1 VAAGEREAPG
11 ADAVTRNIASSGI
24 YGVSAEAGHFCPA
37 RVLVKAPAMSTGQD
51 QDPAQSEKLL
61 ETLLDTDLELL
72 REKLADTHPEDV
84 ADLIRNVGKDRA
96 AQLLEHLPPEYAAQV
111 FERLGQDQQGQIAGR
126 IDLEPLTQLTLEMS
140 ADDRVDFLSLV
151 PEPVS
156 KSLLRRIEEE
166 DPEILEEVEELT
178 RWPETSAGGLMTT
191 DYISISAR
199 LTIRDAI
206 EAVRRRAGDA
216 EGIDALFVTGP
227 DNKLNG
233 VLSMRRMLLSEP
245 GENIDAVMNH
255 NVISVPP
262 LLDQEDVARKLAK
275 YDLNVLPVVSDRGRI
290 LGVITAD
297 DVLDVLTDE
306 QSEDVQKMGAIEPL
320 REDYFSTSFRVLLRK
335 RAPWLCILFVGG
347 LLTTHT
353 LQAYEGALSA
363 MTQLSFYLPLL
374 ISAGGNS
381 GAQSSTLMIRGLAVG
396 NVRSADWARVLRR
409 ETLQGLILGTM
420 LAVVGVSRAILEGG
434 NPAFSALIGLTIVCI
449 VVLGCIA
456 GAMTPLALHRVK
468 VDPATSSTPF
478 ISTMVDV
485 LGIIIYLTL
494 AQLLLGAALSK
505 PTP

>member
-1 VAAGEREAPG
+1 
-11 ADAVTRNIASSGI
+11 
-24 YGVSAEAGHFCPA
+24 
-37 RVLVKAPAMSTGQD
+37 MTGQD
-51 QDPAQSEKLL
+51 QATEPL
-61 ETLLDTDLELL
+61 ETLLETDLDLL
-72 REKLADTHPEDV
+72 REKLTDTHPEDV
-84 ADLIRNVGKDRA
+84 ADLIRNVGLDRA
-96 AQLLEHLPPEYAAQV
+96 AKLLAHLPPEYAAQV
-111 FERLGQDQQGQIAGR
+111 FERLDQDQQERIAES
-126 IDLEPLTQLTLEMS
+126 IDIEPLTQLTLEMS
-140 ADDRVDFLSLV
+140 SDDRVDFLSLV

-156 KSLLRRIEEE
+156 RELLSRIEEE
-166 DPEILEEVEELT
+166 DPEILEDVEELT
-178 RWPETSAGGLMTT
+178 QWPETSAGGLMTT

-206 EAVRRRAGDA
+206 ETVRRRAGDA
-216 EGIDALFVTGP
+216 EAIDALFVTGA
-227 DNKLNG
+227 DLRLTG

-245 GENIDAVMNH
+245 AESIEAVMNH

-275 YDLNVLPVVSDRGRI
+275 YDLYVLPVVSDRGRL

-320 REDYFSTSFRVLLRK
+320 RDDYFHTSFRVLLRK

-381 GAQSSTLMIRGLAVG
+381 GAQSSTLMIRGLALG
-396 NVRSADWARVLRR
+396 NVRSRDWARVLGR
-409 ETLQGLILGTM
+409 EALQGLLLGGL
-420 LAVVGVSRAILEGG
+420 LAAVGVARALIEGA
-434 NPAFSALIGLTIVCI
+434 NPAFTALIGLTIVCI
-449 VVLGCIA
+449 VMLGCVA
-456 GAMTPLALHRVK
+456 GAMTPLALHRAK

-494 AQLLLGAALSK
+494 AQLLLGAALTAK
-505 PTP
+505 PGP